1 MMRISSLLLITTAA
15 ALLACQPSP
24 PPQGGGKGDS
34 ALMQDKAGQT
44 VLARINGS
52 AIYQSD
58 IDRAAQ
64 AAGQDTVVPGSAGF
78 ETLLDEAIDQR
89 LLALKAEA
97 LSLDKTPTGQER
109 LDLARERILGNLTV
123 EDHLAKT
130 VNDESAKK
138 LYTEQIKL
146 RQSGDE
152 VRARHI
158 LLADKAGADAAAKRI
173 AAGEDF
179 AAVASDLSIDPG
191 SQRDGGDLGYFQK
204 DAMVAPFSAAVFA
217 MKKGEVSEPFETE
230 FGWHIAK
237 LEDRRKA
244 AVPTFEAMKPEI
256 LNYLTLQEI
265 GNLIKSVRE
274 DAQIEVLTPS
284 IDRPSSEAILP
295 QDIAGSGPP
304 TEDLPPKDT
313 P

>member
-1 MMRISSLLLITTAA
+1 MMRISSLLLVAA
-15 ALLACQPSP
+15 AGMLAACQPSGTSP
-24 PPQGGGKGDS
+24 DGVSTKQTAASDR
-34 ALMQDKAGQT
+34 AGET
-44 VLARINGS
+44 AVARINGTP
-52 AIYQSD
+52 IYQSD

-64 AAGQDTVVPGSAGF
+64 ATGQDMATPGSADF
-78 ETLLDEAIDQR
+78 ETLLDEVIDQR
-89 LLALKAEA
+89 LLALKAES
-97 LSLDKTPTGQER
+97 LSLDKTPKGQER
-109 LDLARERILGNLTV
+109 LNLARERILGNLTV

-158 LLADKAGADAAAKRI
+158 LLADKAAADAAAKRL

-191 SQRDGGDLGYFQK
+191 SQRDGGDLGYFQQ
-204 DAMVAPFSAAVFA
+204 DAMVAPFSKAVFA
-217 MKKGEVSEPFETE
+217 LKTGEVSKPFETE

-265 GNLIKSVRE
+265 GNLIEAVRE
-274 DAQIEVLTPS
+274 DAQIEILTPS
-284 IDRPSSEAILP
+284 GQAGAETILP
-295 QDIAGSGPP
+295 QDASAPEGPP
-304 TEDLPPKDT
+304 TEDLPPKET

>member
-1 MMRISSLLLITTAA
+1 MRISSLLLIATAA
-15 ALLACQPSP
+15 ALLACQPQTP
-24 PPQGGGKGDS
+24 AQGGVKDDS
-34 ALMQDKAGQT
+34 PAVQDKAGET

-64 AAGQDTVVPGSAGF
+64 ANGQDMALPGDAGF
-78 ETLLDEAIDQR
+78 ETLLDEVIDQR
-89 LLALKAEA
+89 LLAQRAES
-97 LSLDKTPTGQER
+97 LSLDKTPKGQER
-109 LDLARERILGNLTV
+109 LNLSRERILGNLTV

-138 LYTEQIKL
+138 LYSEQIKL

-217 MKKGEVSEPFETE
+217 LKKGEVSKPFETE

-265 GNLIKSVRE
+265 GNLIEGVRDE
-274 DAQIEVLTPS
+274 ARIEILTPS
-284 IDRPSSEAILP
+284 SDGPSETILP
-295 QDIAGSGPP
+295 QDVVVDGPP
-304 TEDLPPKDT
+304 TEDLPPKET